1 MQVVLKPSVLDEIHK
16 RLSEADRRNRKVDH
30 IIVSP
35 EEYAEL
41 RGNIACPPMFSQNPC
56 VEMKTITLGRG
67 LERMRFASRETLY
80 DYPLYVVPAEYHAIN
95 FFN

>member
-1 MQVVLKPSVLDEIHK
+1 
-16 RLSEADRRNRKVDH
+16 
-30 IIVSP
+30 
-35 EEYAEL
+35 
-41 RGNIACPPMFSQNPC
+41 MFSQNPC